1 MENMI
6 KNKMRKTQME
16 LENLNNNSTLDYGVI
31 WKEGYLNGQLK
42 VLDDLLSVIAIN
54 NMSRGVFETSSWLIF
69 NKEVETLHLYPSVLV
84 VLRQAEET

>member
-6 KNKMRKTQME
+6 KNKMRKIQME

-42 VLDDLLSVIAIN
+42 VLEDLLSVIAIN
-54 NMSRGVFETSSWLIF
+54 
-69 NKEVETLHLYPSVLV
+69 KHVEGGI
-84 VLRQAEET
+84 